1 MTRSDYQQEITE
13 LATDILDNSNSDDDY
28 YDAVHETV
36 DGHEWIIYYAHN
48 TEVIQHTDN
57 ASAYE
62 DVYSSE
68 DLGDL
73 VKDKGV
79 LGLNTMIAYFAMA
92 QDLLEEINSLRST
105 TEAKEN
111 GTY

>member
-13 LATDILDNSNSDDDY
+13 LATDILNNSNCDYDYY

-48 TEVIQHTDN
+48 TEVIQHTYNDR
-57 ASAYE
+57 AYE

-68 DLGDL
+68 ELGEL

-92 QDLLEEINSLRST
+92 QALLEEINSLTNART
-105 TEAKEN
+105 MHL
-111 GTY
+111 